1 MFKKCVQ
8 KPYTVLVAVIV
19 AMVIGFVSVTRM
31 STDLLPNFT
40 IPYMAVI
47 TTYPGAS
54 PEKVER
60 EVTVLLE
67 GSLGTISGVKN
78 VTSNSAENYS
88 MVMLEFEDDTNMDS
102 AMVKVNT
109 ALEAAKSG
117 LPESCG
123 TPNILEISTDMM
135 ATIYASVSRDGM
147 DIYEISDFTTEEV
160 LPALERVDGV
170 ASVSSLGL
178 IEKTVEV
185 RLNQDKIDEINEK
198 ILKETNK
205 KLDEAAGE
213 LDEAKEKL
221 DDSQS
226 KLSSQK
232 KKLNNQKKSTTDQLA
247 KAGLALD
254 KAEATQAAYE
264 SQLTSL
270 QTQKS
275 ALEAE
280 LKAYKDNKIEE
291 TYKTINEMLG
301 QISEAMGEMA
311 EMAGVTIPK
320 NIEEA
325 VADKKA
331 FNAFLEWVKAAGYGE
346 QVGDL
351 SYKELKQVYKI
362 VNTRIPQIETELANL
377 ETKLAATEAMVKA
390 VKKQMKDLDKQYKQA
405 YKGSIEASAG
415 FGSAEAQMAAAE
427 QAIED
432 AQGELDTAQESFED
446 SLKAA
451 RENANV
457 DSLVTLDT
465 LSGIIYAQNF
475 SMPAGYVDDKN
486 DEQWLLKVG
495 ENFEKLDELEDL
507 VLLYMD
513 GVGDV
518 KLSDVADLTV
528 VDNADESYEK
538 VNGEQAVVLAIYK
551 NSTAGTSDVSTDCK
565 EAIAR
570 LEDKNE
576 GLHITALMDQGDYIF
591 MFIESVLTSMLYG
604 ALLAVLVLVL
614 FLKDV
619 KPTLVVAFSIPFSV
633 LVTIILMY
641 LGDISV
647 NMMSLAGLAMAI
659 GMLVDNSIVVIEN
672 IYRLRGRGLA
682 APRSAV
688 QGTKQVA
695 GAIIASTLTTICV
708 FLPMIFASG
717 YVRQLMLP
725 FALTI
730 GYALTA
736 SLLVALLVVP
746 VIGSAILKKHKERR
760 HPLFDRVQRAYGKV
774 LAFFLRFKII
784 PLVVAVALLVWSV
797 YEVGRM
803 GISVLPE
810 MTTEQIGVTVQM
822 PEEMDRDTARETA
835 DQVMETI
842 MKVEHV
848 EMVGALTNVGSLI
861 SSTMSSD
868 DYLNYSFYILPE
880 EGITSVKDIQKICD
894 DIEDGTKEMD
904 CEVSTS
910 SSSMSEMSA
919 LSDSGL
925 SIVLTGRDLD
935 ELLSISEDVMKILED
950 TEGCTAVSNGQ
961 EEGDQEIYLNIN
973 KTKAMR
979 DGLTVAQIYQEIS
992 DRLTTDKTA
1001 VTARLDDTDMD
1012 IHIINETNLL
1022 TVENLLKMKFKVD
1035 AVDEDGNTVTET
1047 HKLKEYAT
1055 ITRGKGV
1062 ASIARENSV
1071 RTMTVTAAME
1081 KGYNSTL
1088 VGRTVQEKLN
1098 TYTAPE
1104 GCTVEMGGSTEDVAE
1119 MLTQMLEMMAL
1130 AFVLIYLV
1138 MVAQFQSLLSP
1149 FIVIFTVPL
1158 AFTGGLLGLVFAGE
1172 QLSMMSL
1179 MGFLVLMGTV
1189 VNNGIVFVDY
1199 VNQLRLGGMEK
1210 REALVATGVTRMRPI
1225 LMTAL
1230 TTILAMCPMI
1240 YSQNAG
1246 DSMSKGMAIVI
1257 VGGLAYATLMTLFI
1271 VPVMYDIL
1279 YRRQPTLVDVGD
1291 DTVDDAPD
1299 DAAAYIAWKQ
1309 QSEKSVE
1316 DEGESDDG
1324 DANKSA
1330 E

>member
-19 AMVIGFVSVTRM
+19 ALVIGFVSVTRM

-60 EVTVLLE
+60 EVTEPLE
-67 GSLGTISGVKN
+67 GNLGTISGVKS
-78 VTSNSAENYS
+78 VTSSSAENYS

-109 ALEAAKSG
+109 ALEAAKPV

-123 TPNILEISTDMM
+123 APNILEISTDMM
-135 ATIYASVSRDGM
+135 ATIYASVSREGA

-160 LPALERVDGV
+160 LPALERVNGV
-170 ASVSSLGL
+170 ASVTSLGL

-185 RLNQDKIDEINEK
+185 RLNQDKIDRVNEK
-198 ILKETNK
+198 ILRKTND
-205 KLDEAAGE
+205 KLDEAAEE
-213 LDEAKEKL
+213 LDEAQDKL
-221 DDSQS
+221 DDSKS

-232 KKLNNQKKSTTDQLA
+232 KKLKKQKKSTTDQLA

-254 KAEATQAAYE
+254 KAEATKAAYE

-270 QTQKS
+270 QTQKA

-291 TYKTINEMLG
+291 TYKTIDQTLG
-301 QISEAMGEMA
+301 QLSAAMGEMA
-311 EMAGVTIPK
+311 SLAGVTIPA
-320 NIEEA
+320 NIDEA
-325 VADKKA
+325 VADKKS
-331 FNAFLEWVKAAGYGE
+331 FNAFLKWIKAAGYGE
-346 QVGDL
+346 QMGEL
-351 SYKELKQVYKI
+351 SYKELKQVYDI
-362 VNTRIPQIETELANL
+362 VNTRFPQIETELANL

-415 FGSAEAQMAAAE
+415 FGSADAQMAAAE

-432 AQGELDTAQESFED
+432 AKGELDTAQESFDD

-457 DSLVTLDT
+457 DSLVTLET
-465 LSGIIYAQNF
+465 LSGIVYAQNF
-475 SMPAGYVDDKN
+475 SMPAGYVDDKE

-495 ENFEKLDELEDL
+495 ENYETLEELEDL

-551 NSTAGTSDVSTDCK
+551 NSTAASSDVSAACK
-565 EAIAR
+565 KAMAR
-570 LEDKNE
+570 LEEKNE

-604 ALLAVLVLVL
+604 ALLAVLVLIL

-633 LVTIILMY
+633 LVTVILMY
-641 LGDISV
+641 LGDISI
-647 NMMSLAGLAMAI
+647 NLMSLAGLAMAI

-708 FLPMIFASG
+708 FLPMIFTGG

-760 HPLFDRVQRAYGKV
+760 HPLFDRVQKVYGRV

-784 PLVVAVALLVWSV
+784 PLTLAVLLLGWSV

-803 GISVLPE
+803 GISVMPE
-810 MTTEQIGVTVQM
+810 MTTEQIDVMVRM
-822 PEEMDRDTARETA
+822 PEETDRDTARETA
-835 DQVMETI
+835 DRVMEAI

-848 EMVGALTNVGSLI
+848 ETVGALTNVGSLI
-861 SSTMSSD
+861 SSSMSSD

-880 EGITSVKDIQKICD
+880 EGISSVADIQKICD
-894 DIEDGTKEMD
+894 DIESGTKDMG
-904 CEVSTS
+904 CQVSTS
-910 SSSMSEMSA
+910 SSSMSEMSSLA
-919 LSDSGL
+919 DSGL
-925 SIVLTGRDLD
+925 AIELSGRDLD
-935 ELLSISEDVMKILED
+935 ELLRISEDMMRLLED
-950 TEGCTAVSNGQ
+950 TEGCTDVSNGQ

-979 DGLTVAQIYQEIS
+979 DGLTVAQIYQDIS
-992 DRLTTDKTA
+992 DRLTTDKNA
-1001 VTARLDDTDMD
+1001 LTARFDGTDMD
-1012 IHIINETNLL
+1012 IHIINETKLL
-1022 TVENLLKMKFKVD
+1022 TVENLLKMKFTVD
-1035 AVDEDGNTVTET
+1035 TTDEDGNAVTET

-1062 ASIARENSV
+1062 ASIARENGV

-1081 KGYNSTL
+1081 KGYNAAL
-1088 VGRTVQEKLN
+1088 VGRGVQEKLN
-1098 TYTAPE
+1098 AYEAPE
-1104 GCTVEMGGSTEDVAE
+1104 GYTVEMGGSTEDVAE

-1158 AFTGGLLGLVFAGE
+1158 AFTGGLLGLLFSGE

-1199 VNQLRLGGMEK
+1199 ANQLRIGGMEK

-1240 YSQNAG
+1240 YSQEAG

-1271 VPVMYDIL
+1271 VPVMYDVL
-1279 YRRQPTLVDVGD
+1279 YRRQPALVDVGD

-1299 DAAAYIAWKQ
+1299 DAAAYIAWQK
-1309 QSEKSVE
+1309 SEKE
-1316 DEGESDDG
+1316 QKDD
-1324 DANKSA
+1324 K
-1330 E
+1330 EKEE